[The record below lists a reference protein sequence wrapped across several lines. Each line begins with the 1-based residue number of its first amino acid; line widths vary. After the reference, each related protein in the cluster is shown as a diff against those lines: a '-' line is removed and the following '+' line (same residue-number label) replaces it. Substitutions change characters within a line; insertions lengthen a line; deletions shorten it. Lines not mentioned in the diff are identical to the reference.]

1 MDLFHS
7 FIAQATPPAPASPTD
22 LIELFRDSHAQL
34 TTSFNLFVGAISTI
48 FVAVGIFL
56 GFVGIRTRQELQQ
69 TIQAINLSVA
79 EQVRSEVDRQ
89 IAIKVDEEI
98 GYVKTMVG
106 REAAIGRTQ
115 VDYVLVDGASEHY
128 PTEYSLLEA
137 RGFQMAPFIYDPN
150 RPWSDSHVIL
160 LDLLNPTLTQERKEA
175 LATEVVNQIIQQH
188 RRAVVVLYVPSY
200 PRLEATSNFPDS
212 VNYIMSNMRGTL
224 IGAVVD
230 AAQMSQS
237 LRSQNSRD
245 R

>member
-115 VDYVLVDGASEHY
+115 VDYVLVDGEPEHY
-128 PTEYSLLEA
+128 PTEYGLLEA
-137 RGFQMAPFIYDPN
+137 RGFQIAPFIYDPN
-150 RPWSDSHVIL
+150 RPWSNSHVIL
-160 LDLLNPTLTQERKEA
+160 LDLLNPKLTQERKEA
-175 LATEVVNQIIQQH
+175 LATDVANQIIQQH
-188 RRAVVVLYVPSY
+188 RRAVVVLYVPGY

-230 AAQMSQS
+230 AAQISQS